1 MRILVVEDEQKVADA
16 LREGLVDERYDVVVE
31 RTGEGAFFRVNTET
45 FDVVLLDLTL
55 PGRDGLEILRA
66 LRQRR
71 METPVLVLTAR
82 DSLEDRVTG
91 LDAGADDYL
100 VKPFAFAELLARI
113 RALVRR
119 GRVADAPKL
128 AVGDLEMDLVT
139 RKVLRGGKPGG
150 PHRPRVRAARISD
163 AVSGAGRVARDAG
176 ARCLEG
182 NRTHDAA
189 RQRDRRPH
197 RAPAPQGGSRTHGQV
212 DPHYAWR
219 RLHAARRES
228 RDRNT
233 RWVAG
238 RWWRSH
244 SVRMRLTLWDVA
256 ATTVVLGAYLFGVY
270 TSVSRNVSDSLDERL
285 RADFYWAAATVDEGP
300 DGLIMPFPQ
309 IDLLLEEESPWV
321 QVWSVDGKQLLLSND
336 EAQAPSHPG
345 KPGTRPARERT

>member
-82 DSLEDRVTG
+82 DSLEDRVIG

-139 RKVLRGGKPGG
+139 RKVLRAGKPVDLT
-150 PHRPRVRAARISD
+150 VREFELLEFLMRYQGQV
-163 AVSGAGRVARDAG
+163 VSRETLARDVWKET
-176 ARCLEG
+176 ARTTPLD
-182 NRTHDAA
+182 N
-189 RQRDRRPH
+189 
-197 RAPAPQGGSRTHGQV
+197 V
-212 DPHYAWR
+212 I
-219 RLHAARRES
+219 
-228 RDRNT
+228 
-233 RWVAG
+233 
-238 RWWRSH
+238 
-244 SVRMRLTLWDVA
+244 DVHIA
-256 ATTVVLGAYLFGVY
+256 
-270 TSVSRNVSDSLDERL
+270 RL
-285 RADFYWAAATVDEGP
+285 RRKVDLEHTFKLIHTVRGVGFMLREGEP
-300 DGLIMPFPQ
+300 
-309 IDLLLEEESPWV
+309 
-321 QVWSVDGKQLLLSND
+321 
-336 EAQAPSHPG
+336 
-345 KPGTRPARERT
+345 